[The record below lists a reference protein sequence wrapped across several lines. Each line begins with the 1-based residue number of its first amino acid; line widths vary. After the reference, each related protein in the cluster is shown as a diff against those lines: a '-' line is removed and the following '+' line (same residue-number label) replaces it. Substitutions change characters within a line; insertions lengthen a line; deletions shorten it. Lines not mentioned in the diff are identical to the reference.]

1 MNKLSRRCIA
11 VGAALTAAIGVAVS
25 SSPVQA
31 TPSTASSK
39 VLVQAPVQATPS
51 TASSKVLVQAPVR
64 PTRVF
69 SVSKTVS
76 GQPWA
81 ALLATYGTTDG
92 YVVENDFQP
101 GQTTGWHSHPGPS
114 LVFVVTGS
122 ITNYASDLPHCKGV
136 TYAAG
141 TAFLDSGGTDVHEL
155 VNAGTTPAETI
166 AVQFIPQGQARR
178 VDKTEPSNCH
188 V

>member
-1 MNKLSRRCIA
+1 MNRLNRRWIA
-11 VGAALTAAIGVAVS
+11 VGAALAATAGIVVS

-31 TPSTASSK
+31 TPSTATSK
-39 VLVQAPVQATPS
+39 VLVQAAI
-51 TASSKVLVQAPVR
+51 R

-69 SVSKTVS
+69 TVNKTLS

-101 GQTTGWHSHPGPS
+101 GQSTGWHSHPGPS
-114 LVFVVTGS
+114 EVFVVSGS
-122 ITNYASDLPHCKGV
+122 VTNYASDAPYCKGV

-141 TAFLDSGGTDVHEL
+141 SAFLDAGGSDVHEL

-166 AVQFIPQGQARR
+166 AVQFIPQGQPRR
-178 VDKTEPSNCH
+178 IDKPKPSNCH

>member
-31 TPSTASSK
+31 TPSTATSK
-39 VLVQAPVQATPS
+39 VLVQAPVQPLHAL
-51 TASSKVLVQAPVR
+51 AVN
-64 PTRVF
+64 
-69 SVSKTVS
+69 KTIS

-81 ALLATYGTTDG
+81 ALVRTYGMTDG

-101 GQTTGWHSHPGPS
+101 GQATGWHSHPGPS
-114 LVFVVTGS
+114 LIFVVTGTV
-122 ITNYASDLPHCKGV
+122 TNYASDQPHCTGI
-136 TYAAG
+136 TYSAG
-141 TAFLDSGGTDVHEL
+141 TTFVDAGGTDVHEV
-155 VNAGTTPAETI
+155 VNAGTVPAETI
-166 AVQFIPQGQARR
+166 AVQFIPQGQPRR
-178 VDKTEPSNCH
+178 IDELEPSNCH